1 MTQQQQF
8 QKRIRELEEISF
20 RNSQYLFT
28 GFLNEAEYA
37 DVLSLGEPA
46 CGMRAWGGHEAAERV
61 MVRFGDPE
69 SFGYE
74 EPFPIRIL
82 KAAPL
87 MEKYADA
94 LTHRDFLGALL
105 HLGIE
110 RRVIGDILLDG
121 VTAYIFCD
129 AKMADFLTEN
139 LTRVKH
145 TDIRCAET
153 EQIPDALKPSLKEM
167 EIQVTSERLDAVVS
181 HVCGLSRSEAQNLF
195 RRQEVFVN
203 GRVMENLSR
212 IPQEGDLISV
222 RHMGK
227 FRYAGQART
236 TRRGKLC
243 LRVEKYV

>member
-153 EQIPDALKPSLKEM
+153 EQIPDALK
-167 EIQVTSERLDAVVS
+167 
-181 HVCGLSRSEAQNLF
+181 
-195 RRQEVFVN
+195 QEVFVN
-203 GRVMENLSR
+203 CRGMENLSH